1 MNTIQQEIP
10 IIYLSTQK
18 LHQYSSQTIST
29 ISSFDMQQDA
39 LTNNTTMRTS
49 YSTQLSPI
57 SPTHNDNHSSL
68 DHTTDSSTTVPHNQF
83 SVSQIIQTSH
93 HYQPLNSSLNLS
105 NNKHRRSK
113 SYEDDLH
120 INKRTKGDSFV
131 EDTQLNIL
139 NLEKTS
145 LLSERFI
152 TMATNNK
159 SLICTNNQIKQ
170 RVSQ

>member
-18 LHQYSSQTIST
+18 LHQYSSQRIST
-29 ISSFDMQQDA
+29 ISSFDMRQDA
-39 LTNNTTMRTS
+39 LTNNTTMITL
-49 YSTQLSPI
+49 YSTQLYPI
-57 SPTHNDNHSSL
+57 SPTHNDNHSS
-68 DHTTDSSTTVPHNQF
+68 S
-83 SVSQIIQTSH
+83 
-93 HYQPLNSSLNLS
+93 NLS
-105 NNKHRRSK
+105 DNKHRRSK

-131 EDTQLNIL
+131 EETQLNIL

-170 RVSQ
+170 RVS